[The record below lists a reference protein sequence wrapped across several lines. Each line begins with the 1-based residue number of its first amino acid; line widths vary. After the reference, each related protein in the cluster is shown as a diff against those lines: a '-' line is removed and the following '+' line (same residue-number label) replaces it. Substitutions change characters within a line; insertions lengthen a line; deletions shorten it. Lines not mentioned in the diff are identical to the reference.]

1 VKRRELCLGAAT
13 SALGIA
19 DVAYAQRKRTARL
32 GVLTDIAR
40 GDPVLDGMFTRLAEL
55 GWSEMRNLAI
65 EYHVIGTDAAANTAM
80 VRAVVHAKCDL
91 IFTHHTPIALAV
103 KAMAPSTPMVFG
115 IGGDPVALG
124 LVASLGRPGGN
135 ATGWT
140 SASPES
146 AVKLMALLRE
156 LVPQAQVF
164 AVMFEADHASSLQ
177 GLELMKAGFA
187 SVGFTLR
194 AFPLRDWKD
203 VDAAELT
210 LMREPVDG
218 LAVLFDH
225 VTSANRVNIVAVASR
240 RRLPAV
246 YGSRYFVDDG
256 GLLSYGINWP
266 AQIRRAAEYIARILH
281 GAKPADLPVER
292 PTEFELLVNLHTAR
306 VMGSSVPQSVLLP
319 ATEEIR

>member
-1 VKRRELCLGAAT
+1 
-13 SALGIA
+13 
-19 DVAYAQRKRTARL
+19 
-32 GVLTDIAR
+32 
-40 GDPVLDGMFTRLAEL
+40 
-55 GWSEMRNLAI
+55 MRNLAI
-65 EYHVIGTDAAANTAM
+65 EYRRLGADAAGNAALARSL
-80 VRAVVHAKCDL
+80 VRAKCDL
-91 IFTHHTPIALAV
+91 ILTTSTPATLAV
-103 KAMAPSTPMVFG
+103 KASAPSTPMVFG
-115 IGGDPVALG
+115 IGGDPVAMG
-124 LVASLGRPGGN
+124 LVASLARPGGN

-156 LVPQAQVF
+156 LVPKAQVF

-225 VTSANRVNIVAVASR
+225 VTSANRVNIIAVASR

-266 AQIRRAAEYIARILH
+266 AQVRRSAEYIARILD

-292 PTEFELLVNLHTAR
+292 PTEFDLVINLHAAK
-306 VMGSSVPQSVLLP
+306 VMGISVPQSVLLQ
-319 ATEEIR
+319 ATEVIR